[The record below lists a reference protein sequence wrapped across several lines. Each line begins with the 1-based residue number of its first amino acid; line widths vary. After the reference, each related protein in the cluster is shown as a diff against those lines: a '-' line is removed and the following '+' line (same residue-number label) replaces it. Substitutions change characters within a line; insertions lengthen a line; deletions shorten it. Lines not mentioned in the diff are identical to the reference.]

1 MKLRYLLILLA
12 LSSCAEIQH
21 NPWSQKQKNIYTLSC
36 IQAVEEA
43 PELKELD
50 SEHFCECTTDVLMSK
65 YNFKDILEKE
75 AIESSMRFCAKQ
87 SKRKPVEQV
96 VY

>member
-1 MKLRYLLILLA
+1 MKIKHLLLLLA
-12 LSSCAEIQH
+12 LSSCAEIQYK
-21 NPWSQKQKNIYTLSC
+21 PWTEKQKNIYTLSC

-50 SEHFCECTTDVLMSK
+50 SDHFCECTTDILASK
-65 YNFKDILEKE
+65 YNFTDIFEKD